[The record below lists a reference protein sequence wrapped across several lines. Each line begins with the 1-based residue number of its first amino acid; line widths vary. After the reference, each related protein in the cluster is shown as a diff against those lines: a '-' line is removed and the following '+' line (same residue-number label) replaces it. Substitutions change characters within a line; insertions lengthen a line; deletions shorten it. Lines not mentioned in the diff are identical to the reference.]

1 MKVNN
6 APVLRPE
13 HPEPRSL
20 FEFAT
25 RFPVTTIGDIT
36 GLTAIG
42 ATVSSVD
49 VRPGE
54 LFIALH
60 GVPRQ
65 GPQFGARRHGAEY
78 AAQAVANGA
87 VAIVTDTMGL
97 ALARDCGLPIFV
109 MDDPRPRVSEF
120 ASWAFGNDGRMP
132 VMLGVTGTNGKTST
146 VHLQHEILNALGRT
160 NALSSSAR
168 RIVADTEVTAKLSTP
183 EASEV
188 HAILAYGR
196 EQGVEVM
203 CLEVSVQAI
212 IHGRSA
218 GLVFDVAGF
227 TNLQLDHREDFANM
241 DDYLAAKT
249 TMFQG
254 GTARKAVVSLD
265 TVAGRTV
272 ADKADCPVTTVAT
285 PEIAEDRE
293 LAESAQWIARM
304 TAERVNA
311 TAFTLDGP
319 GGQHVATTVPALG
332 AHMVTNA
339 ALAIVM
345 LVEAGIPWD
354 EIAGAIDGRIPGF
367 LPGRTQPVTTGR
379 GPVVYIDFA
388 HTPDAIEVTAAAVR
402 RVTPGK
408 VIVIFGA
415 DGSRDGTKRP
425 IMGRAASRNSDVA
438 IVSDYNP
445 RWEDPD
451 VIRAQLYEGAIED
464 PPTGGVFNIA
474 DPEEALDKAMSL
486 AEDGDAILW
495 CGPGHQDFLDVRGQR
510 VAYDFPQISLD
521 ALHRYG
527 WD

>member
-6 APVLRPE
+6 APVLRPA
-13 HPEPRSL
+13 HPEPRPL
-20 FEFAT
+20 LEFAT
-25 RFPVTTIGDIT
+25 HFAVTTIGDVS
-36 GLTAIG
+36 GLSTTG

-60 GVPRQ
+60 GVARQ
-65 GPQFGARRHGAEY
+65 GPQFGARRHGAEF
-78 AAQAVANGA
+78 ADQAVANGA
-87 VAIVTDTMGL
+87 IAIVTDTMGL
-97 ALARDCGLPIFV
+97 ALARYSGLPIFV
-109 MDDPRPRVSEF
+109 MDNPRRHVAEI

-132 VMLGVTGTNGKTST
+132 LMLGVTGTNGKTST
-146 VHLQHEILNALGRT
+146 VHLQHEILSALGRT

-183 EASEV
+183 EASEL
-188 HAILAYGR
+188 HAIVAYGR
-196 EQGVEVM
+196 ERGVEAM

-218 GLVFDVAGF
+218 GFVFDVAGF
-227 TNLQLDHREDFANM
+227 TNLQLDHREDFASM
-241 DDYLAAKT
+241 DDYLRAKA
-249 TMFQG
+249 TMFQN
-254 GTARKAVVSLD
+254 GTARRAVVSLD

-272 ADKADCPVTTVAT
+272 AELADCPVTTIAT
-285 PEIAEDRE
+285 PEIAEDRA

-319 GGQHVATTVPALG
+319 DGQHVESKVPALG
-332 AHMVTNA
+332 AHMVANA
-339 ALAIVM
+339 AMAIVM

-354 EIAGAIDGRIPGF
+354 DIVRVIDGRIPGF
-367 LPGRTQPVTTGR
+367 LPGRTQLVSTGR

-388 HTPDAIEVTAAAVR
+388 HTSDAIAMTAAAVR

-425 IMGRAASRNSDVA
+425 IMGRAASANSDVA

-451 VIRAQLYEGAIED
+451 VIRAQLYEGAAEN
-464 PPTGGVFNIA
+464 PPAGGLFDIA
-474 DPEEALDKAMSL
+474 DPEEAIDKAVSL
-486 AEDGDAILW
+486 AVDGDAILW
-495 CGPGHQDFLDVRGQR
+495 CGPGHQDFLDVRGTR
-510 VAYDFPQISLD
+510 VAYDFPQLSLD
-521 ALHRYG
+521 ALRRHG
-527 WD
+527 WE